1 MRCIPRARFVATAF
15 LGASLVIG
23 GRATADE
30 FPTPKV
36 DFSADSLTRIS
47 GMGAPP
53 TPGAAP
59 GQPMEITGKMYQ
71 SGEKSRQDVNM
82 GAMQNVVIN
91 RRDKKLVW
99 TIMPSTKSYMEFS
112 ADDPKVAKKDDLQ
125 SFWKSHDAKLEKI
138 GKEEVN
144 GVDTTHSKVT
154 IAASTPEGH
163 AFEGEIWLSKDNI
176 PMRMKT
182 SPSHGGEVVMELKNV
197 KIGKQ
202 DAALF
207 ELPEGYNKMQLPDLS
222 GLAGA
227 AGAGAGAAA
236 GQPGAA
242 GGKPQMSPEQMKQLQ
257 EQLRKQLEQMQ
268 KNMPKA
274 PPQTAPAT
282 P

>member
-1 MRCIPRARFVATAF
+1 MRRNPATRIVAAAF
-15 LGASLVIG
+15 LGMTLIAG
-23 GRATADE
+23 GRAAADE
-30 FPTPKV
+30 FPVPKV
-36 DFSADSLTRIS
+36 DFSADSVTRIS

-71 SGEKSRQDVNM
+71 SGEKSRQEVNM

-91 RRDKKLVW
+91 RRDKKVVW
-99 TIMPSTKSYMEFS
+99 TIMPMTKSYMEFN
-112 ADDPKVAKKDDLQ
+112 AEDPKVMKKDDIQ
-125 SFWKSHDAKLEKI
+125 NFWKTHDAKLEKI

-144 GVDTTHSKVT
+144 GVETTHSKVT
-154 IAASTPEGH
+154 IASATPEGH
-163 AFEGEIWLSKDNI
+163 SFQGEVWLSKDNI

-182 SPSHGGEVVMELKNV
+182 SPTQGGEVLMELKNV

-202 DAALF
+202 DASLF
-207 ELPEGYNKMQLPDLS
+207 ELPEGYNKMQMPDLS

-227 AGAGAGAAA
+227 AGAAPGAA
-236 GQPGAA
+236 GQPGTA
-242 GGKPQMSPEQMKQLQ
+242 GGRPQMSPEQMKQLQ

-268 KNMPKA
+268 KNMPK
-274 PPQTAPAT
+274 PPAQAAPAT